1 MTRGIVFKILQPDGN
16 LQIVNL
22 SSKPNRP
29 KKHHQPAFA
38 PSEASQKITNGS
50 QRKTRAAVARNGTKA
65 TFYCE
70 ICRLL
75 KLKLKKF
82 TRRDTML
89 RHIQEQHNI
98 NTVQKPAPGRQ
109 SNNEP
114 SKPLILQGRYV
125 GRPFKQART
134 GKPGRPRK
142 NPPGVL
148 LLTGKQL
155 KKLENVN

>member
-1 MTRGIVFKILQPDGN
+1 MTRGKVFKILQPDGTIS
-16 LQIVNL
+16 IVNL
-22 SSKPNRP
+22 SSKSNAP
-29 KKHHQPAFA
+29 KKHRQPTSA
-38 PSEASQKITNGS
+38 PSEASQKITIGI
-50 QRKTRAAVARNGTKA
+50 QRKTRAVVARNGTKA
-65 TFYCE
+65 TFYCD

-114 SKPLILQGRYV
+114 LKPLLLQGRYV
-125 GRPFKQART
+125 GRPCKQART

-148 LLTGKQL
+148 LLNGKQL
-155 KKLENVN
+155 